1 MKRKLEYRW
10 MLWCG
15 IWAVVTLLAAC
26 DHLAKPSSSGRPYEV
41 LVVVGDSLW
50 QRPAGRALFDVLD
63 TDIPGLPQP
72 ERSFR
77 ISQTDPQRFNQ
88 VLNIFRNIIK
98 VDIAPNQYTQTKM
111 KFTRDV
117 YAQPQVVLTIQSP
130 NEKDFAAFVQK
141 NAQSIIDFLVKMEMN
156 RQINELEKKHSE
168 VVLYLADSIFSCQF
182 WAPVEIKSYKKGK
195 DFFWAS
201 TNTATGDQNFVI
213 YSYPYT
219 DKNTFTKEYFIHKR
233 DSVMKANIPGAKEGM
248 YMSTDSIT
256 VDVRPIDVHG
266 DYTMEAR
273 GLWRMK
279 GDFMGGPFVSHTRL
293 DKANQRIIT
302 AEIFV
307 YSPDKLKRNLVRML
321 EASLYTLK
329 LPAEK
334 VQGEIPMGNVAREEQ
349 TNK

>member
-130 NEKDFAAFVQK
+130 NEKDFATFVQK

-168 VVLYLADSIFSCQF
+168 VVSYWPIPSSVANFGHR
-182 WAPVEIKSYKKGK
+182 WKSKV
-195 DFFWAS
+195 
-201 TNTATGDQNFVI
+201 TR
-213 YSYPYT
+213 
-219 DKNTFTKEYFIHKR
+219 KERISSGHL
-233 DSVMKANIPGAKEGM
+233 P
-248 YMSTDSIT
+248 T
-256 VDVRPIDVHG
+256 RP
-266 DYTMEAR
+266 R
-273 GLWRMK
+273 GW
-279 GDFMGGPFVSHTRL
+279 
-293 DKANQRIIT
+293 
-302 AEIFV
+302 
-307 YSPDKLKRNLVRML
+307 
-321 EASLYTLK
+321 
-329 LPAEK
+329 
-334 VQGEIPMGNVAREEQ
+334 
-349 TNK
+349 

>member
-117 YAQPQVVLTIQSP
+117 YAQPQVVKRTLPLLCKRMP
-130 NEKDFAAFVQK
+130 NP
-141 NAQSIIDFLVKMEMN
+141 S
-156 RQINELEKKHSE
+156 ST
-168 VVLYLADSIFSCQF
+168 F
-182 WAPVEIKSYKKGK
+182 W
-195 DFFWAS
+195 
-201 TNTATGDQNFVI
+201 
-213 YSYPYT
+213 
-219 DKNTFTKEYFIHKR
+219 
-233 DSVMKANIPGAKEGM
+233 
-248 YMSTDSIT
+248 
-256 VDVRPIDVHG
+256 
-266 DYTMEAR
+266 
-273 GLWRMK
+273 
-279 GDFMGGPFVSHTRL
+279 
-293 DKANQRIIT
+293 
-302 AEIFV
+302 
-307 YSPDKLKRNLVRML
+307 
-321 EASLYTLK
+321 
-329 LPAEK
+329 
-334 VQGEIPMGNVAREEQ
+334 
-349 TNK
+349 